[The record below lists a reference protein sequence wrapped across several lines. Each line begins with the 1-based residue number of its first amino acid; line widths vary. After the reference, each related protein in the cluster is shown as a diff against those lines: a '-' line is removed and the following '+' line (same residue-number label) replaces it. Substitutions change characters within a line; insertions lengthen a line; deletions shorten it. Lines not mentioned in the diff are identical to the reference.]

1 MPLDVMEGSD
11 TVRHIFIFLLMV
23 MLSPISWGSD
33 FAKGLDTYE
42 KEDFATALREWTPL
56 AEQGDA
62 GLQYFVGMMY
72 QEGVFGVLQDHKTAV
87 KWYTLSARQGYANAQ
102 YNLGWMYHQGQ
113 GVLQDYKAAV
123 KWYTL
128 AAEQGD
134 ASAQYNLGWMYY
146 LGKGVIKDYVY
157 SHMWLN
163 IASSNSAEKA
173 GELRDVLA
181 KDLTPQQ
188 LERAQ
193 QLARECVAKD
203 YKGC

>member
-1 MPLDVMEGSD
+1 M
-11 TVRHIFIFLLMV
+11 RHIFFFLLIV
-23 MLSPISWGSD
+23 MLSPISWGAD
-33 FAKGLDTYE
+33 FDKGYSAYQKRDY
-42 KEDFATALREWTPL
+42 ATALREWTPL

-72 QEGVFGVLQDHKTAV
+72 QEGVFGVLQDHKAAV

-102 YNLGWMYHQGQ
+102 YNLGWMYDNGR
-113 GVLQDYKAAV
+113 GVLQDHKTAV

-128 AAEQGD
+128 AAEQGH

-146 LGKGVIKDYVY
+146 KGQGVIKDYVY
-157 SHMWLN
+157 SHMWHN
-163 IASSNSAEKA
+163 IASSNGKEKA
-173 GELRDVLA
+173 GEYRDSLA
-181 KDLTPQQ
+181 KKLTPQQ